1 MDPFYMSTHLRKSV
15 KAHIAGAAFVFLY
28 ILMNFFYV
36 LLQFFLINIFRTK
49 ATLDIFTDAVVG
61 FHVPFQIKVLFERF
75 PTHLTWKL
83 RFCCCM
89 HNVFVCLQ
97 SSFVVESFLAHI
109 AYFCSYF

>member
-15 KAHIAGAAFVFLY
+15 KAHIAAVAFVFLSV
-28 ILMNFFYV
+28 LMNFFHV

-89 HNVFVCLQ
+89 HNVFVYLQ